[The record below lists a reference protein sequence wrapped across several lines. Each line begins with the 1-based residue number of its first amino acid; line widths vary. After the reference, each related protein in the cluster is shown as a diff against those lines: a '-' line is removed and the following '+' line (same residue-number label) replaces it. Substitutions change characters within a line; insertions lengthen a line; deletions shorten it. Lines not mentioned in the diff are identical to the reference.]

1 MPRRLLTVL
10 CITAAAF
17 AAARAQQPAF
27 EVASVKR
34 NVSGDIRSGSR
45 TLPGGRVNIT
55 NQRLRQVIR
64 SAYGASDIEVIG
76 GPDWLDTE
84 RWDIVAVGGTDDRDA
99 KWWLMLRSLLTDR
112 FKLVAHV
119 EQRERPV
126 YGLVFARNDR
136 VLGPNIHPT
145 TCTGQDVCTNTSANT
160 SGITSGTIVGTS
172 RTLEDIGSTL
182 SAYVERRVLDRTG
195 LEARYDFEL
204 KWSEEVSIFTA
215 VREQLGLTLDAQRAP
230 VDVVVVE
237 TVERATED

>member
-1 MPRRLLTVL
+1 VL
-10 CITAAAF
+10 FVAAAGI
-17 AAARAQQPAF
+17 AVARAQQPVF

-34 NVSGDIRSGSR
+34 NISGDIRSGSR

-64 SAYGASDIEVIG
+64 SAYGASDIEVVG
-76 GPDWLDTE
+76 GPDWLDSE

-99 KWWLMLRSLLTDR
+99 QWRLMLRSLLADR
-112 FKLVAHV
+112 FKLVARV

-126 YGLVFARNDR
+126 YGLVFARSDKM
-136 VLGPNIHPT
+136 LGPSIQPT
-145 TCTGQDVCTNTSANT
+145 TCTDQNVCANTSANT
-160 SGITSGTIVGTS
+160 SGITSGVITGTS
-172 RTLEDIGSTL
+172 RHLDDIGSTL

-195 LEARYDFEL
+195 LDARYDFEL

-215 VREQLGLTLDAQRAP
+215 VREQLGLTLDAQRAL

-237 TVERATED
+237 TAERATED